1 MEHILEHSEME
12 GQIEK
17 IAVTL
22 MSPDVIIISE
32 YDSSVHLY
40 HKFYEGTPVTNKFLL
55 VAVKFLETDA
65 LVITAFFTDIEKRG
79 QIIWH
84 K

>member
-1 MEHILEHSEME
+1 MKHILEHSEIE

-22 MSPDVIIISE
+22 ASPDVIIISK

-40 HKFYEGTPVTNKFLL
+40 HKFYEGTPVTNKYLL
-55 VAVKFLETDA
+55 VAVKFLETGA
-65 LVITAFFTDIEKRG
+65 FVITAFFTDKEKSG
-79 QIIWH
+79 QIRWH